1 MYESPSFIPA
11 GDQSVV
17 VELGDS
23 IDPLTNSRVQGLMRA
38 VEADSVTGVVDLVP
52 SYRSLLVNYDPLVT
66 TATELQER
74 IEQLEKKLSDKALKP
89 TRVVKIPTLY
99 GGEHGPDLD
108 FVAGHIGL
116 PEQEVVKLHSGTDY
130 PVYMMGFS
138 PGFPY
143 LGGMSEKLATPRL
156 DTPRTEIPAGSVAI
170 AETQTGIYPLASPGG
185 WQLIGRTPVRMFDPK
200 REHPSVLR
208 AGDLVRFQPLESAE
222 EFTEIERLSAEGRYD
237 VATER
242 PS

>member
-1 MYESPSFIPA
+1 MYDFPLFIPA

-23 IDPLTNSRVQGLMRA
+23 IDPQINRRVQGLMRA
-38 VEADSVTGVVDLVP
+38 VEADSLTGIVDLVP

-74 IEQLEKKLSDKALKP
+74 IEKLEKKLSDKALKP
-89 TRVVKIPTLY
+89 ARVVMIPTLY

-108 FVAGHIGL
+108 FVAGHTGL
-116 PEQEVVKLHSGTDY
+116 SEEEVVKLHSSTDY
-130 PVYMMGFS
+130 QVYMMGFS

-156 DTPRTEIPAGSVAI
+156 NTPRTEIPAGSVAI
-170 AETQTGIYPLASPGG
+170 AETQTGVYPFATPGG
-185 WQLIGRTPVRMFDPK
+185 WQLIGRTPVKMFDPK
-200 REHPSVLR
+200 REQPSVLR
-208 AGDLVRFQPLESAE
+208 AGDLVRFRPLGSAE
-222 EFTEIERLSAEGRYD
+222 EFEEIERLSADGRYE
-237 VATER
+237 VATEQ
-242 PS
+242 PT